1 MEKKQNRHS
10 PNCTQRKW
18 CDLVVRATD
27 LHIER
32 VNYNNEFWNKALSK
46 LKEFYFTAMLPEILL
61 CLGPTEPTEHLKNN
75 WLDIFKHIL

>member
-1 MEKKQNRHS
+1 MY
-10 PNCTQRKW
+10 CTQRKW

-32 VNYNNEFWNKALSK
+32 IYFNDDFWTNALSK
-46 LKEFYFTAMLPEILL
+46 LKEFYFTAILPELTL
-61 CLGPTEPTEHLKNN
+61 SLGSTAIREPTEHLKTN